1 MLVRLHP
8 VRSRSADLNL
18 LPSTDPAH
26 AATILSLADVGRWF
40 WRGSVRVEVLRGVAL
55 EITAGQ
61 FVAVWGRLG
70 SGKTTLLRVAAG
82 LDRQDEGVVRFDGRA
97 LDELSRDELQR
108 VRRYDIGVADRS
120 GPLERELTVLDHV
133 AFPLIGTMRRADA
146 RGRASKTLDELGL
159 DQACGALTWAELTDG
174 ERTLMSLAHAI
185 VRRPK
190 LLLVDDPTSNLG
202 VHERE
207 GTMALLNRL
216 ATQEGMAI
224 LMTAPDMAAAVGAHH
239 VHVLSGGEL
248 LPAGPPPD
256 DNLLRF
262 PDAHA

>member
-1 MLVRLHP
+1 MLP
-8 VRSRSADLNL
+8 
-18 LPSTDPAH
+18 TDPDRAVPV
-26 AATILSLADVGRWF
+26 LSLASVGRWF

-55 EITAGQ
+55 EIGVGEL
-61 FVAVWGRLG
+61 VAVWGRLG
-70 SGKTTLLRVAAG
+70 SGKTTLLRIAAG
-82 LDRQDEGVVRFDGRA
+82 LDRPDEGVVRFEGRA
-97 LDELSRDELQR
+97 LGELSRDELQR
-108 VRRYDIGVADRS
+108 MRRHDVGVADRS

-133 AFPLIGTMRRADA
+133 AFPLIGTMPRAEARRRA
-146 RGRASKTLDELGL
+146 SETLGDVGV

-174 ERTLMSLAHAI
+174 ERTLVSLAHAI

-207 GTMALLNRL
+207 RTMALLNRL
-216 ATQEGMAI
+216 ATQDGIAI
-224 LMTAPDMAAAVGAHH
+224 LMTAPDMAAAVGAHQ